1 MLRFFRQIRQKLI
14 VQENIRKYV
23 WYALGEILL
32 VVIGILIALQVNNW
46 NENRV
51 DREYEIQML
60 GEINSALE
68 KDINYLDG
76 LTLRLTK
83 MDSSIVEMKKKAS
96 MKVDFI
102 DSLYI
107 RKSNEGRWYQLMTG
121 IVFQANRGPYEALKA
136 EGLNVVR
143 SEDLRNKLI
152 YLYDFS
158 EPRTRSLIEFF
169 TADYVRQRERLKSFL
184 EEPLIVVIEG
194 EQRIVSKFPSDLFKN
209 PDFLTTLN
217 DMSDRSETERAII
230 NSLISDMKSLKES
243 LNKELN

>member
-1 MLRFFRQIRQKLI
+1 M
-14 VQENIRKYV
+14 
-23 WYALGEILL
+23 

-83 MDSSIVEMKKKAS
+83 MDSSIVEMKKKTS

>member
-102 DSLYI
+102 DPLYI

-121 IVFQANRGPYEALKA
+121 IVYRANRGPYEALKA
-136 EGLNVVR
+136 EDLNVVR
-143 SEDLRNKLI
+143 SEDLGYKLT
-152 YLYDFS
+152 YLYDVS